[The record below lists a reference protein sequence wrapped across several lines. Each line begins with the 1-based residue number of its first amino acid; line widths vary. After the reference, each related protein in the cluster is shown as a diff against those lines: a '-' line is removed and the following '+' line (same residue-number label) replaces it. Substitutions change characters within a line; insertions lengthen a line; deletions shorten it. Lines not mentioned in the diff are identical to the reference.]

1 MVPAGDTGLQAGK
14 CASVQRHYDTIRI
27 KFPPLWFR
35 ETDSRSTELETNLL
49 SRKPILIWLI
59 ISQVL
64 ALASSVV
71 WLLMA
76 GLSVMAFD
84 SGVTQEAWNF
94 VIAVWLYPVWPIAF
108 AIASWSAYWRKRD
121 KLAGVLTLFTFLPI
135 LVLLVIII
143 GANFFV
149 SLSL

>member
-1 MVPAGDTGLQAGK
+1 L
-14 CASVQRHYDTIRI
+14 
-27 KFPPLWFR
+27 
-35 ETDSRSTELETNLL
+35 ETDPP

-59 ISQVL
+59 ISQLL
-64 ALASSVV
+64 ALASLVV

-94 VIAVWLYPVWPIAF
+94 VIAVWLYPIWPIAI
-108 AIASWSAYWRKRD
+108 AIASWIAYWRKKD
-121 KLAGVLTLFTFLPI
+121 KLAGVLTTFTFLPI
-135 LVLLVIII
+135 LILVLLVLII

-149 SLSL
+149 SLSV